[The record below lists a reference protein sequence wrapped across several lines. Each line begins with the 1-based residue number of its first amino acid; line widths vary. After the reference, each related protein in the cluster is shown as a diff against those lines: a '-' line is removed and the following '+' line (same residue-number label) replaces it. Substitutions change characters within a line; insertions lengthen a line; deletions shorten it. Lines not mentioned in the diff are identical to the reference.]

1 VKFCIPARGED
12 LDAAVDT
19 RFGRA
24 ERFVVIDTD
33 TGEVRSFPNAG
44 AASGH
49 GAGVQAARSVAASGA
64 EAVLAP
70 ACGPKAFEVLQAAGI
85 AVYSGAAGTLRE
97 ALEAFESGRLQRL
110 EEADAAAGWAG

>member
-1 VKFCIPARGED
+1 MKFCIPARGEG

-24 ERFVVIDTD
+24 ERFVVVDTE

-44 AASGH
+44 ASAGH
-49 GAGVQAARSVAASGA
+49 GAGVQAARSVAGSGA

-70 ACGPKAFEVLQAAGI
+70 ACGPKAFEVLEAAGV
-85 AVYSGAAGTLRE
+85 AVYSGAAGTVRE
-97 ALEAFESGRLQRL
+97 AIEAFEAGRLRRL
-110 EEADAAAGWAG
+110 EEADAASGWAG